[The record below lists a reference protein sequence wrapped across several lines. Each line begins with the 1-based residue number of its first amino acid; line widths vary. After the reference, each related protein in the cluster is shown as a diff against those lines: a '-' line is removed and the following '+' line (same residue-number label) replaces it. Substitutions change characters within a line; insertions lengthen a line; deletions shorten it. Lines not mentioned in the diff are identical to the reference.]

1 MYVLMTGVGELDQDN
16 TTTRYTNN
24 KKDVKLHAE
33 VLLRLHPDYIVNVY
47 KLAGKFQGTVTLKM
61 SEYVV
66 NEKGEVLPA

>member
-1 MYVLMTGVGELDQDN
+1 MYVLMTGVGELDQDE

-24 KKDVKLHAE
+24 KKDVKHYAE
-33 VLLRLHPDYIVNVY
+33 DLLKLHPDYIVNVY
-47 KLAGKFQGTVTLKM
+47 KLAGKFAGTVTMKM